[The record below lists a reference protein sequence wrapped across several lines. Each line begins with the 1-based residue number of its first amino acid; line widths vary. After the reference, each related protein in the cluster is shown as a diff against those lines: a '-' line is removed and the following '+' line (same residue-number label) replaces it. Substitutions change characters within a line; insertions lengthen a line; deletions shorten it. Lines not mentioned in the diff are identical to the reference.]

1 LEDLRTEDKQEQQTD
16 NLLEYLGNKG
26 DTRTIGEGKFQQ
38 NTNEVEREP
47 STLEVQN
54 AYRTHVLVLI

>member
-1 LEDLRTEDKQEQQTD
+1 MEDLRTEDKQEQQTD